1 MRITKKSAQQIVEE
15 IGKLVRQNI
24 NLMDET
30 GHIIASN
37 DPARIGKF
45 HEGAYRIISQ
55 HLPEF
60 YITPELENE
69 LPDVRRGI
77 NLPIVVDGQLQG
89 VIGITGD
96 YDAVIEYGQIVK
108 KMAEILIRE
117 RSELDNRQLDLRVRS
132 RFLEDWILGTG
143 LNNPRTLS
151 ERGFALGIDIRSP
164 RRCIVASAMD
174 REKYTDSLDGQMILE
189 SVASAGDSAVVITLS
204 SKLSGTYQ
212 SAVLA
217 AEDYP
222 NIYVVDSQSVAIGT
236 GVLAQYA
243 VELAQ
248 QGMGAEEIA
257 QVLTQQREKVCVVAL
272 LDTLEYL
279 KKGGRISK
287 TVAFAGGMLNIKPV
301 VTVQDGAVALIGKA
315 RGSRNGNNLL
325 VEKIR
330 EAGGVDFERPVL
342 LGYTGLSSALLEKY
356 VDDSKALWAD
366 HVDKL
371 DGCLLCSV
379 IGTHAGPG
387 AVAVAFFRKG

>member
-1 MRITKKSAQQIVEE
+1 VC
-15 IGKLVRQNI
+15 V
-24 NLMDET
+24 
-30 GHIIASN
+30 
-37 DPARIGKF
+37 
-45 HEGAYRIISQ
+45 RIIVDSS
-55 HLPEF
+55 
-60 YITPELENE
+60 T
-69 LPDVRRGI
+69 DV
-77 NLPIVVDGQLQG
+77 
-89 VIGITGD
+89 
-96 YDAVIEYGQIVK
+96 
-108 KMAEILIRE
+108 
-117 RSELDNRQLDLRVRS
+117 SEKY
-132 RFLEDWILGTG
+132 
-143 LNNPRTLS
+143 
-151 ERGFALGIDIRSP
+151 
-164 RRCIVASAMD
+164 
-174 REKYTDSLDGQMILE
+174 REKIQFVPLTVRFGDKEYLDGVELSKHQFYEMLVESDVLPTTSQATPAAFAEYLE
-189 SVASAGDSAVVITLS
+189 SVASAGESAVVITLS

-371 DGCLLCSV
+371 NGCLLCSV